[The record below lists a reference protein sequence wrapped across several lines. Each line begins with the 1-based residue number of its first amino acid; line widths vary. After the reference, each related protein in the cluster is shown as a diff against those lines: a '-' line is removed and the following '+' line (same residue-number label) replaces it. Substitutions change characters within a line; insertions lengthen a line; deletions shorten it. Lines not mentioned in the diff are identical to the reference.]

1 LKPEQFFLQIWI
13 SLVITILLFIG
24 MAPILG
30 HAVYL
35 NFEENGCCH
44 MATPAP
50 STTYY
55 LQKLQIISS
64 EDFYKKFK

>member
-1 LKPEQFFLQIWI
+1 
-13 SLVITILLFIG
+13 VITILLFIG
-24 MAPILG
+24 VAPILG